1 MTAPARTRWT
11 ERQLQE
17 NVVHVARTWGWL
29 AVHFG
34 GNQHGRAQYDAT
46 GFPDLL
52 LVHVDPPLIMFRELK
67 SRAGKLTT
75 GQETWQHKLDR
86 AGFDVAVWRPDDWP
100 AIVRLLSFGA
110 AQVA

>member
-1 MTAPARTRWT
+1 MSTRADWT

-17 NVVHVARTWGWL
+17 NVVEIARQWGWL

-34 GNQHGRAQYDAT
+34 GNQHKRAHYDAT

-67 SRAGKLTT
+67 SARGVMSND
-75 GQETWQHKLDR
+75 QRRWQHKLG
-86 AGFDVAVWRPDDWP
+86 AGGFDVDVWRPGDWP

-110 AQVA
+110 AEVA